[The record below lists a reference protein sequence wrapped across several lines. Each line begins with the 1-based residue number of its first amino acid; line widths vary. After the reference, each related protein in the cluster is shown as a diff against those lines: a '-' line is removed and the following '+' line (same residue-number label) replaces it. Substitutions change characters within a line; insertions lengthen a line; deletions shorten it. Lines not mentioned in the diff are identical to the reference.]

1 MLKYTKD
8 HEWLR
13 IEGDV
18 VTFGITPYAQEKLG
32 DIVFVELPK
41 LGANLEQGASAAV
54 VELVKAASEVYA
66 PIGGEI
72 VEVNE
77 ALVAEPSLINTDPMG
92 KGWFAKI
99 RISDKSQSETLLD
112 EQSYM
117 ALLA

>member
-54 VELVKAASEVYA
+54 V
-66 PIGGEI
+66 
-72 VEVNE
+72 N
-77 ALVAEPSLINTDPMG
+77 
-92 KGWFAKI
+92 
-99 RISDKSQSETLLD
+99 R
-112 EQSYM
+112 
-117 ALLA
+117 